1 MPKRRVF
8 ANAAVTSAEHT
19 HSLHIDSAARP
30 VKRTRTEAL
39 DPRSSDRTE
48 GQTSYS
54 SVERPATAPGSFF
67 SSGVSSN
74 SGSPR
79 QPGGASTSGSTADSS
94 SSGNAEGVANVSA
107 RSSSAAQPVTLSQS
121 KISSMWDVQRWLAEQ
136 PIVRCH
142 SADMERLKEAAAVLS
157 RPKPRKED
165 VRELQN
171 DWQGAQMKHRKPIP
185 LPEVI
190 QDFRGKIIKA
200 AQKLQQQL
208 LDSAEPPASDDPMLR
223 RLKDRQSKRAQDSA
237 AEEQRPLAKPKAT
250 KGRNK
255 RAADSTARRVK
266 RTRAARP
273 AQDSAAQSQPAV
285 LSSVGLQECSHWLQS
300 LPEDAIAQSLP
311 LKRVHSATALL
322 LMPSTGDQ
330 RQRIQKILEE
340 WHVSQKHKGNK
351 RVFKEV
357 KAELVSKVVEE
368 SKRLKTMHKVIAT
381 AIPAAPPL
389 PPWATYSAIQ
399 ASLQN
404 RNSSSAAS
412 PKPSS

>member
-1 MPKRRVF
+1 
-8 ANAAVTSAEHT
+8 
-19 HSLHIDSAARP
+19 
-30 VKRTRTEAL
+30 
-39 DPRSSDRTE
+39 
-48 GQTSYS
+48 
-54 SVERPATAPGSFF
+54 
-67 SSGVSSN
+67 
-74 SGSPR
+74 
-79 QPGGASTSGSTADSS
+79 
-94 SSGNAEGVANVSA
+94 
-107 RSSSAAQPVTLSQS
+107 
-121 KISSMWDVQRWLAEQ
+121 
-136 PIVRCH
+136 
-142 SADMERLKEAAAVLS
+142 MERLKEAAAVLS
-157 RPKPRKED
+157 RSKPRQED
-165 VRELQN
+165 VRDLQN
-171 DWQGAQMKHRKPIP
+171 DWQVAQKKDQKPIP
-185 LPEVI
+185 LPEVLHE
-190 QDFRGKIIKA
+190 FRGKIIKA

-208 LDSAEPPASDDPMLR
+208 LSSAERPMLTGF
-223 RLKDRQSKRAQDSA
+223 KDRQRKRAQRKRA
-237 AEEQRPLAKPKAT
+237 QRKRAQ
-250 KGRNK
+250 RK
-255 RAADSTARRVK
+255 RAA
-266 RTRAARP
+266 RA

-285 LSSVGLQECSHWLQS
+285 LSSVGLQECSHWVQS

-389 PPWATYSAIQ
+389 PSWATYSAIQ

>member
-1 MPKRRVF
+1 MR
-8 ANAAVTSAEHT
+8 
-19 HSLHIDSAARP
+19 
-30 VKRTRTEAL
+30 
-39 DPRSSDRTE
+39 
-48 GQTSYS
+48 
-54 SVERPATAPGSFF
+54 
-67 SSGVSSN
+67 
-74 SGSPR
+74 
-79 QPGGASTSGSTADSS
+79 
-94 SSGNAEGVANVSA
+94 
-107 RSSSAAQPVTLSQS
+107 
-121 KISSMWDVQRWLAEQ
+121 DVQRWLAEQ
-136 PIVRCH
+136 PIASCH
-142 SADMERLKEAAAVLS
+142 SADMERLREAAAVLS

-171 DWQGAQMKHRKPIP
+171 DWQVAQKKHRKPIP

-200 AQKLQQQL
+200 AQNLQQQL
-208 LDSAEPPASDDPMLR
+208 LSSAERPMLTGF
-223 RLKDRQSKRAQDSA
+223 KDRQRKRAQRKS
-237 AEEQRPLAKPKAT
+237 
-250 KGRNK
+250 
-255 RAADSTARRVK
+255 VK
-266 RTRAARP
+266 RTRAARA

-300 LPEDAIAQSLP
+300 LPEDAITQSLP
-311 LKRVHSATALL
+311 LKRVHSVTALL

-357 KAELVSKVVEE
+357 KAELVLKVVEE

>member
-30 VKRTRTEAL
+30 VKRTRTEAS
-39 DPRSSDRTE
+39 DPGTSDRTE

-54 SVERPATAPGSFF
+54 SVERLATARRSFF
-67 SSGVSSN
+67 SSAVSSN

-79 QPGGASTSGSTADSS
+79 QPGGASTSGITADSS

-165 VRELQN
+165 VRDLQN
-171 DWQGAQMKHRKPIP
+171 DWQVAQMKHRKPIP

-190 QDFRGKIIKA
+190 LDFRGKIIKA
-200 AQKLQQQL
+200 AQTLQQQL
-208 LDSAEPPASDDPMLR
+208 LASAERPDSSEVEQPASC
-223 RLKDRQSKRAQDSA
+223 RQCCKQ
-237 AEEQRPLAKPKAT
+237 
-250 KGRNK
+250 GRNK

-266 RTRAARP
+266 RTRAARA

-300 LPEDAIAQSLP
+300 LPEDVIAQSLP

-340 WHVSQKHKGNK
+340 WHVSQKHKGDK

-389 PPWATYSAIQ
+389 PSWATYSAIQ
-399 ASLQN
+399 ASLQK

>member
-54 SVERPATAPGSFF
+54 SVERPATALRSFF
-67 SSGVSSN
+67 SSAVSSN

-157 RPKPRKED
+157 RPNPRKED

-171 DWQGAQMKHRKPIP
+171 DWQVAQQKHRKPIP

-208 LDSAEPPASDDPMLR
+208 LSSAERPMLTG
-223 RLKDRQSKRAQDSA
+223 LKDRQRKRAQRKS
-237 AEEQRPLAKPKAT
+237 
-250 KGRNK
+250 
-255 RAADSTARRVK
+255 VK
-266 RTRAARP
+266 RTRAARA

-285 LSSVGLQECSHWLQS
+285 LSSVGLQECSHWVQS

>member
-54 SVERPATAPGSFF
+54 SVERPATALRSFF
-67 SSGVSSN
+67 SSAVSSN

-157 RPKPRKED
+157 RPNPRKED
-165 VRELQN
+165 VRELQK
-171 DWQGAQMKHRKPIP
+171 DWQVSSRIP
-185 LPEVI
+185 LPKVI
-190 QDFRGKIIKA
+190 QEFRGKIIKA

-208 LDSAEPPASDDPMLR
+208 LDSAEPPASSGVEQSARMDTTEVVDFHHDPMLT

-255 RAADSTARRVK
+255 RAAATTCDSVEQPVSKRKDRLLTQDLFALGARDPSDPG
-266 RTRAARP
+266 AP
-273 AQDSAAQSQPAV
+273 SFDSAVQPAPV
-285 LSSVGLQECSHWLQS
+285 RQQREIMSRLVQELRKLSTNAWVVGDADVRRKDMISIAWNLQNI
-300 LPEDAIAQSLP
+300 P
-311 LKRVHSATALL
+311 VT
-322 LMPSTGDQ
+322 
-330 RQRIQKILEE
+330 QRILIKRSISVLYTGICGAMQPTHDGFEISNMESGIRNQKI
-340 WHVSQKHKGNK
+340 
-351 RVFKEV
+351 R
-357 KAELVSKVVEE
+357 
-368 SKRLKTMHKVIAT
+368 RL
-381 AIPAAPPL
+381 
-389 PPWATYSAIQ
+389 
-399 ASLQN
+399 
-404 RNSSSAAS
+404 
-412 PKPSS
+412 

>member
-54 SVERPATAPGSFF
+54 SVERPATAPRSFF
-67 SSGVSSN
+67 SSAVSSN

-171 DWQGAQMKHRKPIP
+171 DWQVAQKKHRKPIP

-208 LDSAEPPASDDPMLR
+208 LASAERPDSSEAEQPARMDTTVVVDFHNDPMLTG
-223 RLKDRQSKRAQDSA
+223 LKDRQRKRAQRKS
-237 AEEQRPLAKPKAT
+237 
-250 KGRNK
+250 
-255 RAADSTARRVK
+255 VK
-266 RTRAARP
+266 RTRAARA

-368 SKRLKTMHKVIAT
+368 SKRFKTMHKVIAT

>member
-1 MPKRRVF
+1 MPKRPF
-8 ANAAVTSAEHT
+8 TNAAVTSAEHT

-39 DPRSSDRTE
+39 DPRSSDRTQ

-54 SVERPATAPGSFF
+54 SAERP
-67 SSGVSSN
+67 
-74 SGSPR
+74 
-79 QPGGASTSGSTADSS
+79 
-94 SSGNAEGVANVSA
+94 
-107 RSSSAAQPVTLSQS
+107 
-121 KISSMWDVQRWLAEQ
+121 
-136 PIVRCH
+136 
-142 SADMERLKEAAAVLS
+142 VLT
-157 RPKPRKED
+157 
-165 VRELQN
+165 
-171 DWQGAQMKHRKPIP
+171 G
-185 LPEVI
+185 
-190 QDFRGKIIKA
+190 
-200 AQKLQQQL
+200 
-208 LDSAEPPASDDPMLR
+208 
-223 RLKDRQSKRAQDSA
+223 LKDRQRKRAQRKS
-237 AEEQRPLAKPKAT
+237 
-250 KGRNK
+250 
-255 RAADSTARRVK
+255 VK
-266 RTRAARP
+266 RTRAARA

-300 LPEDAIAQSLP
+300 LPEDVIAQSLP

-322 LMPSTGDQ
+322 LMPSTSDQ

-368 SKRLKTMHKVIAT
+368 SKRLKTMHKVSAT